1 MSIYTYY
8 LVTFP
13 PVTYFLKFSLLGILK
28 LALSKYYLALQFL
41 SKQCLLWTLL
51 QLQCCLCQSFYDVA
65 HFLITCIKHLS
76 ISNITSNDI
85 HHSKMKV
92 LARKMLT
99 YYLIL
104 LLGKNCIGI

>member
-41 SKQCLLWTLL
+41 SNNAYFGLCCNCNVVYANLL
-51 QLQCCLCQSFYDVA
+51 
-65 HFLITCIKHLS
+65 
-76 ISNITSNDI
+76 
-85 HHSKMKV
+85 M
-92 LARKMLT
+92 M
-99 YYLIL
+99 
-104 LLGKNCIGI
+104 

>member
-1 MSIYTYY
+1 MSIYISYISTCYIFFK
-8 LVTFP
+8 VHFIRNSK
-13 PVTYFLKFSLLGILK
+13 V
-28 LALSKYYLALQFL
+28 SKYYIALQFL

-51 QLQCCLCQSFYDVA
+51 QLQCCLCQSFNDVA

-92 LARKMLT
+92 LARQMLT

-104 LLGKNCIGI
+104 LLGKNCI

>member
-1 MSIYTYY
+1 MSIYI

-28 LALSKYYLALQFL
+28 LVNTTYLALQFL

-51 QLQCCLCQSFYDVA
+51 QLQCCLCQSFNDVA

-76 ISNITSNDI
+76 ISNITINDI

-92 LARKMLT
+92 LARQMLT